1 MNYQE
6 KVKQFQIAGCEDL
19 NSGLTP
25 LRKSLLK
32 EEIQELEDAIKANDR
47 VEMLDALC
55 DIKYINDGNANL
67 INEEVES
74 IDDCWFYNQFIMK
87 KKEELIKSLKHID
100 LDNVW
105 LINLQVIL
113 IAGSFEFSKENFKT
127 ALERVHFS
135 NMSKFCCTE
144 QEAIESVISYKD
156 KGVDVYSKQNGNKW
170 VIYRLSDNKIL
181 KSKYYTPVDLK
192 DLI

>member
-6 KVKQFQIAGCEDL
+6 KVRDFQIAGGEDL

-25 LRKSLLK
+25 LREALLK

-55 DIKYINDGNANL
+55 DIKYVNDGNANL
-67 INEEVES
+67 LGVEQYSGSEFEDYFHLGALNSYESYIGCINNTLYDPS
-74 IDDCWFYNQFIMK
+74 IVDW
-87 KKEELIKSLKHID
+87 
-100 LDNVW
+100 
-105 LINLQVIL
+105 NL
-113 IAGSFEFSKENFKT
+113 SKLLNLFNFTLENFKT
-127 ALERVHFS
+127 ALDRVHLS
-135 NMSKFCCTE
+135 NMSKFCNTE
-144 QEAIESVISYKD
+144 QEAIETNEK
-156 KGVDVYSKQNGNKW
+156 YSCIHIGTYYKQNGNKW